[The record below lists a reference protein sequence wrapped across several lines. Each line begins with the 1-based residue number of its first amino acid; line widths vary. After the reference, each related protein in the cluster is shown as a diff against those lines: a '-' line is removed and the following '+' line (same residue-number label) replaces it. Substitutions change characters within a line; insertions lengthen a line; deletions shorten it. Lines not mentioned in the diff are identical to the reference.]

1 MPSDTIDFD
10 AIRFSTI
17 DFDPDYLLLLH
28 FGIVI
33 LGNFKRGM
41 GCGME
46 QASVFGHAIDRDRKE
61 IQFAL
66 FVPLIGNQLIASNIY
81 LLHLFFFGSCLLCL
95 VHGRFI
101 ACWGKFQATS
111 GRIGYY

>member
-81 LLHLFFFGSCLLCL
+81 LLHLFFFGSLMSIVSCT
-95 VHGRFI
+95 
-101 ACWGKFQATS
+101 W
-111 GRIGYY
+111 